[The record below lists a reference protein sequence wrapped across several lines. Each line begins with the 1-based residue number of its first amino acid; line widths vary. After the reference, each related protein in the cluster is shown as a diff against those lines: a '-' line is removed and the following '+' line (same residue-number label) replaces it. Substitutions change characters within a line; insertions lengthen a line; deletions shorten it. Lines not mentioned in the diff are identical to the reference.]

1 MNCLIQ
7 KELQEELSDIIKKS
21 LNVKNDTQLENLK
34 RDLILLDYIIGCINR
49 FSYFEKA
56 EKKIVKSMRKS
67 YKELQDT
74 MENINYEEFI
84 KKYIQNLRDSFIGY
98 NTNVFDIYN
107 EHYNLIYQLLINLYN
122 KCYDINIKKNIIDI
136 IVEEENNREE
146 YFPKYWSKNEYKNIL
161 TNQILEDSINYLN
174 TNRFDIGDFNNY
186 IKKDS
191 RKKLIRK
198 ILSDKN
204 IVQSLYNN
212 MINYPCKPKLEDEEI
227 EVFISQILNKF
238 YINHNEDSYNS
249 IKVLKIEDKKLK
261 EIKTHIN
268 FKIKEEILIKIK
280 EIYANIVENESLNQL
295 LDSVSVAKP
304 FKQKEDLSKINALK
318 DNLKSII
325 IENDIYYL
333 FDGYKSLS
341 TDTKMEIIEK
351 WDSLLRID
359 IYTMFNL
366 WLKKDK
372 VDFIFEKVYEK
383 NKEEIKK
390 LLTTNENNTKNQYF
404 DYILVAK
411 IDDLIRNT
419 TYSVLQDNKEYII
432 KNINQDTINELDFGY
447 DSGYKE
453 KEFVINVLPEIL
465 SGINPDYQKGEEKN
479 KLIKIIKS
487 KKLPYK
493 LKYKPR
499 INTKTEIESYYYID
513 ILKKKNKTLNSLNNN
528 IKELGA
534 TVNIY
539 FNSSENNASPFT
551 SKEISTFYKDIKD
564 FISSL
569 YIPLSVS
576 IQAIEKQKQIYSF
589 IDYIEKQ
596 KILSKEENEE
606 YWEEMIIKYFE
617 CYNIIFNNMKDLYS
631 SEVIEKIEN
640 SPLLEE
646 YKQAAAKLVWNY
658 LLKKD
663 EPIKQWYYTNLCLY
677 VKEFVQKNKSLF
689 EKINSEVSDY
699 GEIKGCSTNYIWIS
713 RYISNI
719 ITKDEKEA
727 LKEYIKKKKQ
737 NN

>member
-7 KELQEELSDIIKKS
+7 KELQEELSNIIKKS

-49 FSYFEKA
+49 FSYLEKA

-98 NTNVFDIYN
+98 NTNVFDIYK
-107 EHYNLIYQLLINLYN
+107 EHYNLIYQLLINLCN

-161 TNQILEDSINYLN
+161 TNQILEDSINYFN
-174 TNRFDIGDFNNY
+174 TNRFDIVDFTNY

-198 ILSDKN
+198 ILLDKN

-212 MINYPCKPKLEDEEI
+212 MINYPCKPKLENEEI

-304 FKQKEDLSKINALK
+304 FKQKEDISKINSLK
-318 DNLKSII
+318 DNLESII
-325 IENDIYYL
+325 IENNSFI

-390 LLTTNENNTKNQYF
+390 LLTINENNTKNQYF

-465 SGINPDYQKGEEKN
+465 SGINPNYQKGEEKN
-479 KLIKIIKS
+479 KLIKKIKS

-551 SKEISTFYKDIKD
+551 SKEINTFYEDIKD

-569 YIPLSVS
+569 YNPLKVS
-576 IQAIEKQKQIYSF
+576 IPAIEKQNKLYSF

-596 KILSKEENEE
+596 KTITKEENEE
-606 YWEEMIIKYFE
+606 HWEEMIIKYFE
-617 CYNIIFNNMKDLYS
+617 CYNLIFDNIKDLYS
-631 SEVIEKIEN
+631 SEEIEKIEN
-640 SPLLEE
+640 SSLLDE
-646 YKQAAAKLVWNY
+646 YKQFAARLAWDY
-658 LLKKD
+658 LLTKD
-663 EPIKQWYYTNLCLY
+663 EQKKQWYYDNLYLY
-677 VKEFVQKNKSLF
+677 MDEIVQKAKVYLKNK
-689 EKINSEVSDY
+689 
-699 GEIKGCSTNYIWIS
+699 
-713 RYISNI
+713 
-719 ITKDEKEA
+719 
-727 LKEYIKKKKQ
+727 
-737 NN
+737 